1 MATDTEIQDD
11 EDRYEAA
18 SQERFGGQNDDDS
31 NEEGQKEPEN
41 EWKSKFEDKNR
52 AHMAERRKRQEAER
66 KRIELEERLDALER
80 ASKRGSA
87 PSNDEVDE
95 EEDPIGAIKYLKAE
109 LKRYQQQEAEENKKA
124 ETQSKQD
131 RENKAFT
138 DQLAELERDFMEEV
152 GADEYNKAA
161 KHFAETLAHELE
173 EAGTE
178 KADLKEALNEEIKKV
193 ARRALNAGKNP
204 AEVIYKLA
212 KKRGF
217 GLDKP
222 NQKLD
227 MIAEGQKAGRSPSSA
242 PSKPAAKELSWAYV
256 ASMPK
261 GPERDKAWQ
270 KLRAQERARA

>member
-18 SQERFGGQNDDDS
+18 SNERFGDQTDEPTQEGG
-31 NEEGQKEPEN
+31 EEEPAN
-41 EWKSKFEDKNR
+41 EWKSKFEDKSR
-52 AHMAERRKRQEAER
+52 ALSSERRKRQEAER

-80 ASKRGSA
+80 AQKRGSS
-87 PSNDEVDE
+87 PSTEEVDE

-124 ETQSKQD
+124 ESLTKAERESKQ
-131 RENKAFT
+131 FT
-138 DQLAELERDFMEEV
+138 DTLADMERDFMEEV
-152 GADEYNKAA
+152 GAEEYNKAA

-173 EAGTE
+173 EAGTD
-178 KADLKEALNEEIKKV
+178 KADLKEALNDEIRKV

-204 AEVIYKLA
+204 AEVIYNLA
-212 KKRGF
+212 KKRGY

-222 NQKLD
+222 SKKLD
-227 MIAEGQKAGRSPSSA
+227 MIAEGQKAGRSSSSA
-242 PSKPAAKELSWAYV
+242 PSKPAPKELSWSYV

-261 GPERDKAWQ
+261 GPERDKAWS